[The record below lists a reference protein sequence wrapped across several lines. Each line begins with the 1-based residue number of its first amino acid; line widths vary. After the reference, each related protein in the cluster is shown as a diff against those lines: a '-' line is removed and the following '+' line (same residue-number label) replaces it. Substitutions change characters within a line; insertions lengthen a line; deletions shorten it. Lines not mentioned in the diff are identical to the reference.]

1 MKLDDGLWSAAQG
14 SRFSRLVFGFGSS
27 RTWLVGSLIAL
38 AACAEGV
45 PPFGTGNAV
54 GTGGASGMDESGSGG
69 GGSSGS
75 SGAAGTSGS
84 GGRAGASGSS
94 GSSGSSAS
102 GTGGTSGASGMGGT
116 GGEVVPC
123 DVAMCPDPPPPF
135 PFVPA
140 PAACCKD
147 NGQCGAVDLF
157 GGCA

>member
-1 MKLDDGLWSAAQG
+1 MKLDDGLWSAA
-14 SRFSRLVFGFGSS
+14 RRSRLSRLIFN
-27 RTWLVGSLIAL
+27 RTWLVGSLLAL

-45 PPFGTGNAV
+45 PPFGTPA
-54 GTGGASGMDESGSGG
+54 AAGSGG
-69 GGSSGS
+69 SGTSGTGASGS
-75 SGAAGTSGS
+75 SGMGSSGTSGSAGTSGS

-94 GSSGSSAS
+94 GSGAS
-102 GTGGTSGASGMGGT
+102 GTGGASGESGMGGT

-157 GGCA
+157 GECA

>member
-1 MKLDDGLWSAAQG
+1 MKLDDGLWSAAQD
-14 SRFSRLVFGFGSS
+14 SRIFRAIFSK
-27 RTWLVGSLIAL
+27 TWLIGSLL
-38 AACAEGV
+38 VLSACAEGV
-45 PPFGTGNAV
+45 PPFGTPNAAGNGGTGGSGTSGMNGASGSSGMGS
-54 GTGGASGMDESGSGG
+54 GTGGA
-69 GGSSGS
+69 
-75 SGAAGTSGS
+75 SGS

-94 GSSGSSAS
+94 GSSGV
-102 GTGGTSGASGMGGT
+102 GGTSGASGVGGTGGT

-123 DVAMCPDPPPPF
+123 DVMMCPDPPPPF

>member
-1 MKLDDGLWSAAQG
+1 MKLDDGLWSAAQ
-14 SRFSRLVFGFGSS
+14 SS
-27 RTWLVGSLIAL
+27 RNFRAIFNKTWLVGSLLAL
-38 AACAEGV
+38 SACAEGV
-45 PPFGTGNAV
+45 PPFGTPNAAGSGGA
-54 GTGGASGMDESGSGG
+54 GTGGGSGTSGMNGASGSSGMSGSGG
-69 GGSSGS
+69 
-75 SGAAGTSGS
+75 ASGS

-94 GSSGSSAS
+94 GGSGSS
-102 GTGGTSGASGMGGT
+102 GTGGTSGASGTGGT

-123 DVAMCPDPPPPF
+123 DVTMCPEPPPPF